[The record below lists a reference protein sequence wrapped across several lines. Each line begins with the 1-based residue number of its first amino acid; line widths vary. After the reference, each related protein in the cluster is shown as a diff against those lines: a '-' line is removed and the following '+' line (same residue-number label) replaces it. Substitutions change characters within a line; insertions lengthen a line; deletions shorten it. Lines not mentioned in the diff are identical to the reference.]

1 VSLPVPRPFLR
12 AIRGGALDSIP
23 PPARAAVLSA
33 ALLVV
38 SAGPLTAQYRLEAP
52 SGLTLEFSSTEV
64 RAILDTTRALERNLQ
79 EDPRVLYFTLIG
91 PSVEA
96 DSADAAYPWN
106 AVEVRTDSVAT
117 ILTPGNLR
125 EADRAYY
132 NYAVTRMQLVRELD
146 PDVPCDELVER
157 EIAAVSAFVD
167 GWLSSRLLFGGLPFA
182 PLDEVVFAR
191 EQGQLAGMLA
201 AKGDRQLG
209 ACVAEWIASHPGAV
223 EEYRSWRDARFLGL
237 TEDPLAK
244 DPPAE
249 DPPAADPPAAAT
261 GR

>member
-1 VSLPVPRPFLR
+1 VSLPLPRPFLR
-12 AIRGGALDSIP
+12 AIRRGLLIP
-23 PPARAAVLSA
+23 ISPATRAAVLSV
-33 ALLVV
+33 ALLGLPA
-38 SAGPLTAQYRLEAP
+38 SPLCAQYRLEAP
-52 SGLTLEFSSTEV
+52 SGLALEFSSTEV
-64 RAILDTTRALERNLQ
+64 RAMLDTTRALERILQ

-132 NYAVTRMQLVRELD
+132 NYAVTQMQMVRELD
-146 PDVPCDELVER
+146 PDVSCGELMDR
-157 EIAAVSAFVD
+157 ELEAASAFVD
-167 GWLSSRLLFGGLPFA
+167 GWLSSRLLFGGLPFT

-223 EEYRSWRDARFLGL
+223 DEYRSWRDTRFLGL
-237 TEDPLAK
+237 VEE
-244 DPPAE
+244 PPAG
-249 DPPAADPPAAAT
+249 AT
-261 GR
+261 GA